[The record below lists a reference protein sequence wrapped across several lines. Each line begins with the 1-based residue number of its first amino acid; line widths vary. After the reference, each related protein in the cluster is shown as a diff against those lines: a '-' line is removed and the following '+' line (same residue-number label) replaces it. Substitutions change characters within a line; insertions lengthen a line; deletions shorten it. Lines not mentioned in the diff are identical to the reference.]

1 MTRIVYATVV
11 SVIFGCFALLPP
23 AQAVLPAPDGG
34 YGPPDYGT
42 GNTAEGEDALLN
54 LSSGAFNTATGFRAL
69 NSITTGNFNTAIGA
83 GALFFNTGD
92 DNTAVG
98 SGALLSNTTGTRNTA
113 TGESALFHN
122 ISGRR
127 NTAAGESAL
136 FNNISGSNNTAT
148 GSGALLN
155 NSIGDD
161 NTAVGDGALFRNIT
175 GSGNTATGI
184 STLLQNTLGVE
195 NTANGFYAMFSN
207 TTGRLNTAIGDRALF
222 SNTTGL
228 VNVALGY
235 RAGASLTTGNN
246 NIAIGNA
253 GVAGDANTIRIG
265 GNVGFGPQTAT
276 FIAGIHGV
284 TTGNNNAIPVVID
297 PAGQLGTVS
306 SSLRYKTEVKPIDK
320 VSESILALK
329 PVSFRYKVHKDT
341 TPQFGLI
348 AEEVAKVNPDLVI
361 YDSDGEPYTV
371 RYDAVNALLLNE
383 FLKEHRHVQE
393 QDALIARQQKQIDA
407 LAAGLRKV
415 SAQLATASPSLA
427 ASK

>member
-1 MTRIVYATVV
+1 MTRIVHATVV

-23 AQAVLPAPDGG
+23 ARAVLPAPDGG

-136 FNNISGSNNTAT
+136 SNNISSNNNTAT

-184 STLLQNTLGVE
+184 STLLQNTSGVE

-253 GVAGDANTIRIG
+253 GVAGDASTIRIG

-276 FIAGIHGV
+276 FIAGIRGV
-284 TTGNNNAIPVVID
+284 TTGNNNAIPVMID
-297 PAGQLGTVS
+297 SAGQLGTVS

-320 VSESILALK
+320 ASESILALK

-371 RYDAVNALLLNE
+371 RYDAVNAMLLNE

-393 QDALIARQQKQIDA
+393 QDAIIARQQKQIDA
-407 LAAGLRKV
+407 LAAGLQKV

>member
-34 YGPPDYGT
+34 YGPPYYGT

-113 TGESALFHN
+113 
-122 ISGRR
+122 
-127 NTAAGESAL
+127 AGESAL
-136 FNNISGSNNTAT
+136 SNNISGSNNTAT

-195 NTANGFYAMFSN
+195 NTANGFYAMLSN

-276 FIAGIHGV
+276 FIGGIHGV

-297 PAGQLGTVS
+297 PAGRLGTVS

-383 FLKEHRHVQE
+383 FRKEHRHVQE
-393 QDALIARQQKQIDA
+393 QDVLIARQQKQIDA